1 MSAAERIRV
10 LVVDDSALMR
20 KLIPSVLARDPS
32 IEVVGTAMDGAFA
45 LKKIEELRPD
55 VVTLDLEMPRMD
67 GMETLRLI
75 MRRAP
80 LPVILFSTH
89 SKEGAYTTLKAL
101 ALGAVDFVAKP
112 VDAASGHLEQIA
124 GILIDKIKVAKRV
137 VGKKLPPAVLPEE
150 PPRQKKSRRANLP
163 PNRIIAIG
171 ISTGGPNALQFV
183 LSQIPADF
191 PSTFVV
197 VQHMPEGF
205 TEMFAKR
212 LDECC
217 PLEVQEARSGDL
229 LVAGRVLICPGN
241 RHMMV
246 RRMPRGDMAVL
257 SDGLPVNGHRPSA
270 DVLFHSVAQEFGPTA
285 VGILMTGM
293 GDDGSEGLG
302 AVKAAGGTTI
312 AQSEDS
318 CVVSG
323 MPRAAIL
330 KGYAQKILGLDSLA
344 SFLISQ
350 YGAERSYAEKSDGE
364 KAEKFQKSE
373 NEKSEKE
380 RSEKSTVSSRRG

>member
-1 MSAAERIRV
+1 
-10 LVVDDSALMR
+10 MR

-302 AVKAAGGTTI
+302 AVKAAGGMTI

-380 RSEKSTVSSRRG
+380 RSEKSTVSPRRG

>member
-1 MSAAERIRV
+1 MSERIRV

-20 KLIPSVLARDPS
+20 KLIPAILARDAS

-75 MRRAP
+75 MQRAP
-80 LPVILFSTH
+80 IPVILFSTH
-89 SKEGAYTTLKAL
+89 SKEGAYSTFKAL
-101 ALGAVDFVAKP
+101 ALGAIDFVAKP
-112 VDAASGHLEQIA
+112 KDAAAGHLDVIA
-124 GILIDKIKVAKRV
+124 DQLIEKIKVAKRA
-137 VGKKLPPAVLPEE
+137 GRSKPAAPVFADAKP
-150 PPRQKKSRRANLP
+150 QKKATRAALP

-171 ISTGGPNALQFV
+171 ISTGGPNALQFM
-183 LSQIPADF
+183 LSQIPGDF
-191 PSTFVV
+191 PASLVV

-205 TEMFAKR
+205 TEMFSRR

-217 PLEVQEARSGDL
+217 AIDVHEAKSGDL
-229 LVAGRVLICPGN
+229 LVAGRALICPGN

-257 SDGLPVNGHRPSA
+257 SDGPAVNGHRPSA
-270 DVLFHSVAQEFGPTA
+270 DVLFHSVAQEFGLTA
-285 VGILMTGM
+285 VGVIMTGM
-293 GDDGSEGLG
+293 GDDGAEGLG
-302 AVKAAGGTTI
+302 AVKAAGGMTI

-323 MPRAAIL
+323 MPHAAIQ
-330 KGYAQKILGLDSLA
+330 KGHVSKVVPLDGLGA
-344 SFLISQ
+344 YLISQ
-350 YGAERSYAEKSDGE
+350 YGGKRAHGE
-364 KAEKFQKSE
+364 KADKNDKLEKIDKPEKQEK
-373 NEKSEKE
+373 NERTS
-380 RSEKSTVSSRRG
+380 VSSHRT